1 MGVFYDATIYCG
13 GTMKPEQYEIVIGNL
28 EQIIQALGCVNRLY
42 YYRYFGKEAETD
54 EDLMR
59 FYIKQGGAINY
70 RRKKDARP

>member
-13 GTMKPEQYEIVIGNL
+13 GIMKPEQYEIVIGNL

-42 YYRYFGKEAETD
+42 YYQYFGKEAETD